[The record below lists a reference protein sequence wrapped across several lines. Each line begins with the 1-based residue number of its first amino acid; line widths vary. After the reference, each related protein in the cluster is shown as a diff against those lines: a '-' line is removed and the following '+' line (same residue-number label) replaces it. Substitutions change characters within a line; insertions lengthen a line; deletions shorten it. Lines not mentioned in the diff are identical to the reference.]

1 MLQIPVILLLT
12 ILIISDFRTR
22 QVRLSYLLAFGVAQ
36 LILAFYGKE
45 TRMVVIQ
52 MGMNCMLF
60 MVWGIG
66 VVLYYRIFHS
76 YPVKILKHRVG
87 SGDLIFLFFL
97 TPVFSLRGILIFL
110 CTGLLV
116 SLGYC
121 GIDRLVCGRFRSI
134 PLVSTLGC
142 CYVFVLIKN
151 LIF

>member
-1 MLQIPVILLLT
+1 MLQIPVILLLSL
-12 ILIISDFRTR
+12 LIISDFRTR
-22 QVRLSYLLAFGVAQ
+22 QVRLSYLLGFGAAQ
-36 LILAFYGKE
+36 LMLAFCGE
-45 TRMVVIQ
+45 DVRRVVIET
-52 MGMNCMLF
+52 GMNCMLL
-60 MVWGIG
+60 MIWGMG
-66 VVLYYRIFHS
+66 VVLCYRIFHS
-76 YPVKILKHRVG
+76 YPVKILRHRVG

-110 CTGLLV
+110 CIGLLV